1 MVMFKLDYVEEHLF
15 ATVSMNFN
23 KNRSFMVHVQQ
34 TFIKQM
40 NHVSRD
46 VTRRFMVEIKC

>member
-1 MVMFKLDYVEEHLF
+1 MVIFKLGKVEEQLF

-23 KNRSFMVHVQQ
+23 KNRSFMVYVQQ
-34 TFIKQM
+34 TSTKQM

-46 VTRRFMVEIKC
+46 VTRNLRVEIKS